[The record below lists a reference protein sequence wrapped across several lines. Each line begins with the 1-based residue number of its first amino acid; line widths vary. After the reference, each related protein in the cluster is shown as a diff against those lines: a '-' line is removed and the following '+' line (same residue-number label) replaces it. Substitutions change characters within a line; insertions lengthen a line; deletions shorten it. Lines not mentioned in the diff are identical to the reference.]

1 MSTIH
6 KNKSK
11 NTRENTL
18 VARCFFFFFLSEAAI
33 VSGLAAKPQSRSL
46 RYEKQNPSGTQGRA
60 RKVRK
65 FSLFFSRPFE
75 VFETFSVAI
84 ADLFATE

>member
-1 MSTIH
+1 MF
-6 KNKSK
+6 
-11 NTRENTL
+11 L
-18 VARCFFFFFLSEAAI
+18 FFVFFFLSEAAI
-33 VSGLAAKPQSRSL
+33 VNGLAAKPQSRSL

-75 VFETFSVAI
+75 VFETFSVAP
-84 ADLFATE
+84 LQTCLRPNKHRRSMPLMEH